1 MWYDLDFSEM
11 ESTGTPFAAGRK
23 KEGPRILLLGAR
35 GLLGKECEEVLGSWG
50 NLWSL
55 SKDELDITLF
65 DKVEKTL
72 VEFSPHFV
80 VNCAAYTDVDGCE
93 REVEKAFL
101 VNAKA
106 VGNLAMH
113 ASKVGARLV
122 HISTDYVFDGEKPL
136 PSGYNEDD
144 PPCPKNI
151 YGKSKL
157 EGERLVLRVDANH
170 LIVRTAWLYG
180 RRGKSFPKAILKK
193 LLEGQTVRVV
203 CDQFGSPTWSKS
215 VAFQIK
221 ALMEAGAKGIVHVT
235 SMGYCSWYEFARTIA
250 ELLGLRG
257 DIRPCESWAYP
268 RPAPRPKNSI
278 LEKRRLL
285 ELGINRMRHW
295 KEDLRI
301 FLEAHGKEM
310 ISELGGEA

>member
-1 MWYDLDFSEM
+1 MDSV
-11 ESTGTPFAAGRK
+11 GTPFALGEK
-23 KEGPRILLLGAR
+23 QEGLRILLLGAR
-35 GLLGKECEEVLGSWG
+35 GLLGKECEKVLGSLG
-50 NLWSL
+50 NVWSF
-55 SKDELDITLF
+55 SKDELDITHF
-65 DKVEKTL
+65 DKVEKIL
-72 VEFSPHFV
+72 VEIYPHFV

-106 VGNLAMH
+106 VGNLARQ
-113 ASKVGARLV
+113 ASRVGARLV

-136 PSGYNEDD
+136 PSGYEEDD
-144 PPCPKNI
+144 PPCPKNV

-157 EGERLVLRVDANH
+157 EGERLVLQIDTNH

-180 RRGKSFPKAILKK
+180 REGKSFPKAILKRV
-193 LLEGQTVRVV
+193 LEGQTVRVV

-215 VAFQIK
+215 VAFQIRT
-221 ALMEAGAKGIVHVT
+221 LMEAGAEGIVHVT
-235 SMGYCSWYEFARTIA
+235 SMGSCSWYEFARSIV
-250 ELLGLRG
+250 ELLGLGG
-257 DIRPCESWAYP
+257 DIRPCESSACP

-285 ELGINRMRHW
+285 ELGLNRMRHW

-301 FLEAHGKEM
+301 FLEAHGKE
-310 ISELGGEA
+310 IVSELKGEA

>member
-1 MWYDLDFSEM
+1 MWYDLHFSEM
-11 ESTGTPFAAGRK
+11 DSAGTPFAGGEK
-23 KEGPRILLLGAR
+23 QEGLRIILLGAR
-35 GLLGKECEEVLGSWG
+35 GLLGKECEEVLRSLG
-50 NLWSL
+50 NVWSF
-55 SKDELDITLF
+55 SRDELDITLF
-65 DKVEKTL
+65 DKVERTL
-72 VEFSPHFV
+72 VEISPHFV

-93 REVEKAFL
+93 REVERAFL

-106 VGNLAMH
+106 VGNLAIQ
-113 ASKVGARLV
+113 ATRAGARLV

-136 PSGYNEDD
+136 PSGYDEDD
-144 PPCPKNI
+144 RPHPKNI

-157 EGERLVLRVDANH
+157 EGERLILQVDSNH

-180 RRGKSFPKAILKK
+180 RHGNSFPKAILKK
-193 LLEGQTVRVV
+193 VLERQTIRVV

-215 VAFQIK
+215 VAFQIR
-221 ALMEAGAKGIVHVT
+221 ALMEAGAKGIFHVT
-235 SMGYCSWYEFARTIA
+235 SMGHCSWYEFARTIA
-250 ELLGLRG
+250 ELLGLSC
-257 DIRPCESWAYP
+257 DIRPCKSSAYP

-285 ELGINRMRHW
+285 ELGLNRMRHW

-310 ISELGGEA
+310 ISELRGDA